1 MRVRAPAFEVAIFA
15 QPAFAQ
21 PGGMIAKQ
29 TLGVTQIFQHRFP
42 GERWLVIAN
51 TNEHAFM
58 PPPMPIPV
66 IDKWQHCLSSL
77 GCCVIQHAHRGL
89 YRGVARRLGER
100 IVKLSVPPGR
110 RSISQEVI
118 DQGFGANQC
127 RRCSGLVQ
135 AFQTSST
142 GTSSSLSSTR
152 SSFGSILMTDDVTSC
167 SPVSSS

>member
-1 MRVRAPAFEVAIFA
+1 MAVAA

-21 PGGMIAKQ
+21 RDGMFAKQ
-29 TLGVTQIFQHRFP
+29 SLGVMQIVQNRFA

-89 YRGVARRLGER
+89 YRGVARRLRER
-100 IVKLSVPPGR
+100 IVKLNVERMKQLWVPAAFPQ
-110 RSISQEVI
+110 SIECSFQAINIVS
-118 DQGFGANQC
+118 GGA
-127 RRCSGLVQ
+127 L
-135 AFQTSST
+135 
-142 GTSSSLSSTR
+142 
-152 SSFGSILMTDDVTSC
+152 GS
-167 SPVSSS
+167 

>member
-1 MRVRAPAFEVAIFA
+1 MAVAA

-21 PGGMIAKQ
+21 RDGMFAKQ
-29 TLGVTQIFQHRFP
+29 SLGVMQIVQNRFA

-77 GCCVIQHAHRGL
+77 GCCVIQHAHGGL

-100 IVKLSVPPGR
+100 IVKLNVKRMKQLWVPAAFPQ
-110 RSISQEVI
+110 SI
-118 DQGFGANQC
+118 QC
-127 RRCSGLVQ
+127 RL
-135 AFQTSST
+135 
-142 GTSSSLSSTR
+142 
-152 SSFGSILMTDDVTSC
+152 
-167 SPVSSS
+167 